1 MEDLHKEVSSSHH
14 HVDEM
19 TCRDDEKMRM
29 RRNGLP
35 CHDHFEFFSEDLIW
49 SEGDGLTFNGTVYH
63 DTFQLKKS
71 MIMVGSWKVGGIWS
85 LGFLRILKRSKLPL
99 VGEHG
104 LTVEDDRLAVFIGLN
119 RDLPKE
125 IKNES
130 WNNRFV
136 DFKETIEANVC
147 EETLDV
153 VGFVVGLIN
162 NTSFVNVAIFNRF
175 VEFGNSKANAGD
187 FGYFKDVGFSKGYID
202 GSSSWHFVT

>member
-35 CHDHFEFFSEDLIW
+35 CHDHFE
-49 SEGDGLTFNGTVYH
+49 
-63 DTFQLKKS
+63 
-71 MIMVGSWKVGGIWS
+71 
-85 LGFLRILKRSKLPL
+85 
-99 VGEHG
+99 
-104 LTVEDDRLAVFIGLN
+104 EDDRLAVFIGLN

-136 DFKETIEANVC
+136 DFKETIKANVC

-175 VEFGNSKANAGD
+175 VEFGNSKANARD
-187 FGYFKDVGFSKGYID
+187 FGYFRDVGFSKGYID
-202 GSSSWHFVT
+202 GSSSWHFFT